1 MANMDSERE
10 KLEPETSLGIRI
22 TPEVWIIKFNDCVEI

>member
-1 MANMDSERE
+1 MVHMESERE
-10 KLEPETSLGIRI
+10 ILEPETSLGIRI